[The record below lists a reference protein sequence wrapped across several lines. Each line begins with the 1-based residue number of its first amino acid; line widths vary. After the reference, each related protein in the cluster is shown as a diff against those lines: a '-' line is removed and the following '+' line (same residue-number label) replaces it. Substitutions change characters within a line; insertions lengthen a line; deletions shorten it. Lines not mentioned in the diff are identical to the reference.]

1 MVRASLLR
9 QRSCTS
15 VASTNERIYVS
26 TIAAGFMFKEVAIDF
41 HNIQY
46 VLLDLFIDR

>member
-26 TIAAGFMFKEVAIDF
+26 TIAAGFMEVAIDF
-41 HNIQY
+41 HNLQY